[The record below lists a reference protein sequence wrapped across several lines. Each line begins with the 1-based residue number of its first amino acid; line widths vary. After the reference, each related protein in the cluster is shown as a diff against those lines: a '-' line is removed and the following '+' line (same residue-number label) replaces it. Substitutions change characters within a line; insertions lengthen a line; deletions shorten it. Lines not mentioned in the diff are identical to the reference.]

1 MIIINSMI
9 WRSTDFLKISKCLN
23 LRVLRHVIDFIY
35 KSVVVCSVSGVNNT
49 LGLFLSERGW
59 KKSGNNLKVTCVSK
73 SVQYFFYLCWWCI
86 WSIFR
91 IIICRPEPVVNE
103 IWLSS
108 FFFCYHCLVVHSIQ
122 LKSAIFLI
130 SISPL
135 WSNYII
141 VPFFVWSNP
150 TAINYWRLEIQTD
163 RQNPIHKVW
172 LNLETVS
179 TIEKQRPPSRWE
191 LND

>member
-1 MIIINSMI
+1 MQII
-9 WRSTDFLKISKCLN
+9 WR
-23 LRVLRHVIDFIY
+23 LRVWVKVSSISFICADDVFEVY
-35 KSVVVCSVSGVNNT
+35 FASSFVGQ
-49 LGLFLSERGW
+49 
-59 KKSGNNLKVTCVSK
+59 NLLLTK
-73 SVQYFFYLCWWCI
+73 YD
-86 WSIFR
+86 
-91 IIICRPEPVVNE
+91 CRV
-103 IWLSS
+103 
-108 FFFCYHCLVVHSIQ
+108 FFFCCHCLVVHSIQ

-150 TAINYWRLEIQTD
+150 TAINYWRSEIQTD

>member
-1 MIIINSMI
+1 MI
-9 WRSTDFLKISKCLN
+9 WSSTEFLKISKCLH

-35 KSVVVCSVSGVNNT
+35 KSVVVCSVSGINNT
-49 LGLFLSERGW
+49 KSFFFFLSGRGW
-59 KKSGNNLKVTCVSK
+59 KKSGFNFKFTRVST
-73 SVQYFFYLCWWCI
+73 SVHHFFCLYWLCI
-86 WSIFR
+86 WSILLFM
-91 IIICRPEPVVNE
+91 ICRPEPGVNE
-103 IWLSS
+103 IWPSS
-108 FFFCYHCLVVHSIQ
+108 FFCLVTVSSSIQ
-122 LKSAIFLI
+122 YSVKVQCFLI
-130 SISPL
+130 SFSPL

-141 VPFFVWSNP
+141 VPFFVRPNP

-179 TIEKQRPPSRWE
+179 TIEKQRPPSRWK